1 MAPPSQELEPP
12 INPERF
18 MYDYSAAATRQSLV
32 ESRQR
37 PGIDRIDIAH
47 IHDVIELAGGISH
60 IDEARHETY
69 PVLAELREQGT
80 ISAIGVGTQVNRV
93 LTELGEAA
101 DFSCFLVA
109 CRYTL
114 LDQSAL
120 DEVLPI
126 CVRKNISVVIGSP
139 YNTGILHD
147 PKPDSTFDFV
157 QAPGDLIEKAMSLKA
172 ACSRYDIPLPAAAI
186 QFPFGHPAVAQVLT
200 GAVRDRAT
208 RKPEAHAGRNSGRTL
223 ARPPQ
228 RRARRPKVA
237 STGDASITTMSSD

>member
-120 DEVLPI
+120 DSATPRWRRSSRGRSAIELRENLRLMQVEIPVELWRDLRNEGLVDP
-126 CVRKNISVVIGSP
+126 RSP
-139 YNTGILHD
+139 L
-147 PKPDSTFDFV
+147 
-157 QAPGDLIEKAMSLKA
+157 QATP
-172 ACSRYDIPLPAAAI
+172 
-186 QFPFGHPAVAQVLT
+186 
-200 GAVRDRAT
+200 
-208 RKPEAHAGRNSGRTL
+208 
-223 ARPPQ
+223 
-228 RRARRPKVA
+228 
-237 STGDASITTMSSD
+237 